1 MAFETFIAR
10 RYLLSKKKVQFIT
23 IITLISIVGVTV
35 GVAALISVLSVF
47 NGFNKYQL
55 EILTGF
61 DPHIRVDAKSSS
73 SVEDYPGLIAKIKQN
88 ADVAEIAPYTMNK
101 GILTTKNNNV
111 VVFIKGVDEKK
122 IGGLSD
128 VKDKTKFGEF
138 EFKDNDNAGGIVLG
152 GNLAARLQVT
162 MGDTLT
168 IMSPVGMEKALT
180 QIVQPKTLRF
190 VVRGI
195 FDSNNRE
202 YDKFYS
208 FISLAKSQNLF
219 DLGKAV
225 NGVEL
230 RLPNI
235 NNSDEVKQKLQAA
248 LGNDFQVNTW
258 YDLHADLYSIMK
270 IERWTAFIIL
280 SLIITVASFSIIGS
294 LTMTVIEKRRDIGI
308 LKAMGTKNKSIV
320 RIFLYEGLLIGLYGT
335 IWGSLIGL
343 AVCIGQIKFKFFP
356 LDPMVYS
363 IDSLPIDLRYMDF
376 VYIGICAIG
385 LSLLASLYPS
395 LKAAKQEPIAA
406 IRWE

>member
-23 IITLISIVGVTV
+23 IITLISIIGVTV

-61 DPHIRVDAKSSS
+61 DPHIRVESKSGG
-73 SVEDYPGLIAKIKQN
+73 SVENFTGLISKVKQN
-88 ADVAEIAPYTMNK
+88 ADVSEIAQYTLNK
-101 GILTTKNNNV
+101 GILTTRNNNV

-122 IGGLSD
+122 INGISD
-128 VKDKTKFGEF
+128 VKDKTKFGKF
-138 EFKDNDNAGGIVLG
+138 EFNDNDNTGGIILG

-190 VVRGI
+190 IVRGI

-208 FISLAKSQNLF
+208 FISIAKSQNLF

-225 NGVEL
+225 NGVEM
-230 RLPNI
+230 RLPDI
-235 NNSDEVKQKLQAA
+235 NSSDDVKQKLVTA
-248 LGNDFQVNTW
+248 LGNEFRVNSW
-258 YDLHADLYSIMK
+258 YDLHADLYAIMK

-294 LTMTVIEKRRDIGI
+294 LTMTVIEKRRDIGV
-308 LKAMGTKNKSIV
+308 LKAMGTNSNSIV
-320 RIFLYEGLLIGLYGT
+320 RIFLYEGLLIGIYGT
-335 IWGSLIGL
+335 IWGSLLGL
-343 AVCIGQIKFKFFP
+343 AVCLGQIKFKFFP

-363 IDSLPIDLRYMDF
+363 IDALPIDLRFMDF
-376 VYIGICAIG
+376 IYIGLFAIG
-385 LSLLASLYPS
+385 LALLASLYPS
-395 LKAAKQEPIAA
+395 LKAAKQEPINA